1 MQDGDPYPE
10 WPEDAEAPE
19 GESEVSFRL
28 AAAETIKG
36 RGNELFK
43 QERHRD
49 AIAKY
54 NKVRASAHTVGSI
67 VCHIPPQA
75 AAIAMV
81 PGMDLPDWW
90 CTSVKACMCSL

>member
-1 MQDGDPYPE
+1 MQEGDSYPE

-54 NKVRASAHTVGSI
+54 NKARAQPCTLLRCLLHVGEADARPRRQTCNLHRRRI
-67 VCHIPPQA
+67 N
-75 AAIAMV
+75 
-81 PGMDLPDWW
+81 
-90 CTSVKACMCSL
+90 